1 MAYIGARRGSYK
13 KGLKVIKVKKHSGY
27 QLKIRMHRKLLKKVK
42 KTLYKFRYF
51 RYYRQ
56 AVRETG

>member
-1 MAYIGARRGSYK
+1 MCSGERLTSSIQKSFGYAK
-13 KGLKVIKVKKHSGY
+13 KCDIQGIKRHRDKKIK
-27 QLKIRMHRKLLKKVK
+27 KIFK